1 MFFKV
6 FQNVSEDFL
15 LNMNST
21 TEVKSQSVKRQ
32 AFVLLI
38 SLISKQINKNKQKS

>member
-21 TEVKSQSVKRQ
+21 TEVTITIGETSSICVID
-32 AFVLLI
+32 F
-38 SLISKQINKNKQKS
+38 INIKTNKQK